1 MTVSTDPP
9 APPAAASTVTSTMPR
24 PATLLRLLVGRGA
37 FRSSVQAMSLILV
50 AVWGVAEFGPYA
62 NALGM
67 WGWLHLAVATPEK
80 AALKVLPRT
89 RNLTP
94 ALARMAVR
102 LSAAP
107 LAGLLAALVVLMV
120 LAPESTVTLYVTAAT
135 WSAGVGVLTTLAG
148 LHRLHGRPVL
158 DAVGFVAAGCVVA
171 AVTAT
176 TWLTGWAPRYHL
188 LALVAGIVV
197 IVAGSLAALP
207 RDWVRGPRSPRRLL
221 PRMARLTVLL
231 GVSDVADGLAVGLL
245 YAVLAASG
253 QVTDSGPLYL
263 ALLGSVLF
271 CQLVFYILRVA
282 QPATSARLRGTG
294 AAAGRRRA
302 LALLRASERWGL
314 AVVAV
319 LAVLAAV
326 PATRTVPLAVVL
338 GVLMAV
344 ETALFVV
351 VMYASYLLEN
361 TDNAVLA
368 VTSSAAVT
376 GLVVTGV
383 LAAVLVPPLGA
394 VGGVAVLVMAVVAK
408 AAAMRRLLVRSRPE
422 LRRDPG
428 RTTR

>member
-1 MTVSTDPP
+1 MTVSTDSPTSIGP
-9 APPAAASTVTSTMPR
+9 DGMVTSAMPR
-24 PATLLRLLVGRGA
+24 PATLFRLLAGRGA
-37 FRSSVQAMSLILV
+37 FRGSVQAMSIALV
-50 AVWGVAEFGPYA
+50 AVWGVAEFGHYA
-62 NALGM
+62 NALGL
-67 WGWLHLAVATPEK
+67 WAWLSLAVATPEK

-94 ALARMAVR
+94 ALARMTVW

-107 LAGLLAALVVLMV
+107 LLGLLAALVVVVL
-120 LAPESTVTLYVTAAT
+120 LAPTSTVTFYLAAAT

-158 DAVGFVAAGCVVA
+158 DAVGFLAAGCVVA
-171 AVTAT
+171 VVTTT

-197 IVAGSLAALP
+197 IVAGSLGALP

-221 PRMARLTVLL
+221 PRMARVILLL
-231 GVSDVADGLAVGLL
+231 GVSDVVDGLGIGLV

-263 ALLGSVLF
+263 AILGSVMV
-271 CQLVFYILRVA
+271 CQLVFYVLRVA

-302 LALLRASERWGL
+302 LALLRRSERWGA
-314 AVVAV
+314 AVVVILAV
-319 LAVLAAV
+319 LAVVPGTRAVLLADGG
-326 PATRTVPLAVVL
+326 TLAVVL
-338 GVLMAV
+338 GVLMVV

-361 TDNAVLA
+361 TDNAILV

-376 GLVVTGV
+376 GLAVTGV
-383 LAAVLVPPLGA
+383 LAVVLVPLLGA
-394 VGGVAVLVMAVVAK
+394 AGGVAVLTIAVVAK
-408 AAAMRRLLVRSRPE
+408 ASVMRRMLVRSRPE
-422 LRRDPG
+422 LR
-428 RTTR
+428 